1 MKTEIII
8 NVRNWRRCLMTLQ
21 VTASCIVEHFCWKR
35 PHVWPSSGT
44 TNASTSHK
52 QRTYGRART
61 HAHTHGALTQ
71 STTGCGP
78 LLSFTPEP
86 TFTPQQQLL
95 HPSVFATAAEHSRF
109 MHAVSL
115 VSISDFMSARD
126 ISGLTRLPE
135 AHRCTQVCHS
145 LQAHRQGGF
154 RECSEIKR

>member
-1 MKTEIII
+1 MKTEIITM
-8 NVRNWRRCLMTLQ
+8 NVRNWRRCFMTLQ
-21 VTASCIVEHFCWKR
+21 VTAYCIVEHFFCWKR

-52 QRTYGRART
+52 QRTY
-61 HAHTHGALTQ
+61 THGALTQ

-86 TFTPQQQLL
+86 RFTPQQQLL

-115 VSISDFMSARD
+115 VSIGDFMRARD
-126 ISGLTRLPE
+126 ISGLTRLAE
-135 AHRCTQVCHS
+135 AHRCTQVCNS
-145 LQAHRQGGF
+145 WQAHRQGGL
-154 RECSEIKR
+154 RECSETKR